1 MPAPVLHLGWFHLTV
16 AAARR
21 GREVFASMRGGPFAP
36 TPLGRIA
43 ERQWRSLC
51 ARHADAIVCHAF
63 QLMPDHIHALV
74 HVRVRPE
81 RPLPALVAA
90 GKAAVPSCARRELG
104 RAPGA
109 ALWADG
115 CDIERKETPRAVATA
130 RLYVEENPSVARE
143 KRAAKARW
151 GAARPIA
158 HSRLPAAWPGAA
170 PGEPPP
176 AWAAF
181 GNEALL
187 DAERLVPL
195 SVSRRATEAELREVE
210 ERMRALA
217 REGAV
222 LVISAI
228 SAGERLALDAAL
240 RAGGRAI
247 HVECRPVDRYY
258 KPAPHRL
265 PALGDG
271 RLLALSPL
279 SARVPLRAPLC
290 EALNAFARE
299 IAARPQPGRG

>member
-51 ARHADAIVCHAF
+51 ARHADALVCHAF

-74 HVRVRPE
+74 HVARSPA
-81 RPLPALVAA
+81 RPLGTLVAA
-90 GKAAVPSCARRELG
+90 WKAATTSCARRELG
-104 RAPGA
+104 FAPNA

-130 RLYVEENPSVARE
+130 RLYVEENPSAARE

-151 GAARPIA
+151 GAARPFA
-158 HSRLPAAWPGAA
+158 HPRLPAAWPGAA
-170 PGEPPP
+170 PGEAPP

-181 GNEALL
+181 GNEVLL

-195 SVSRRATEAELREVE
+195 SVSRRADEAELGRVE
-210 ERMRALA
+210 DAARALA
-217 REGAV
+217 REGGV
-222 LVISAI
+222 LVTPAI
-228 SAGERLALDAAL
+228 SPGEKRALDAAL

-247 HVECRPVDRYY
+247 HLECRPVDRYY
-258 KPAPHRL
+258 KPAPHR
-265 PALGDG
+265 AAACAEG

-279 SARVPLRAPLC
+279 SSTLPLGRELC
-290 EALNAFARE
+290 EALNAFARA
-299 IAARPQPGRG
+299 IAR